1 VETDSSP
8 RCAAAAA
15 AGSRHQL
22 VELVSRIPAAVGYST
37 RTCVLHESRK
47 KVIREKK
54 ARTLKKKTHTTD
66 CRVLTQFAMD

>member
-8 RCAAAAA
+8 RCAAAA

-54 ARTLKKKTHTTD
+54 SPNVEEENTHN
-66 CRVLTQFAMD
+66 RLS